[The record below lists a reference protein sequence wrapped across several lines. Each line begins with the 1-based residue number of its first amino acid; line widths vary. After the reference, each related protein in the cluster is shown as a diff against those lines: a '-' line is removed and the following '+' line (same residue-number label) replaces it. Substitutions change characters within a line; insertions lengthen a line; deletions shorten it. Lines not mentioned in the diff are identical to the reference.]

1 MKPVLFLAVTL
12 VSLNALAQKN
22 ISITHSIN
30 DDGNRLSIIIKG
42 TANGKPIDYNR
53 VFNVSNMNTAERNAL
68 KERVYDSLG
77 LSAPTPP
84 HPPIAPRQPITT
96 RESVTVTEPVATG
109 PPLAP
114 NAPVIS
120 ATSGYSELYSIGGD
134 HPYTKEIRY
143 NPATGMLTMKYR
155 FMKNKEEVTIEKTI
169 DAKDKSKEERDEII
183 RKYEREIGIVKREV

>member
-1 MKPVLFLAVTL
+1 MKPVLFLAVVL

-53 VFNVSNMNTAERNAL
+53 VFDVSSMTTAERNAL

-84 HPPIAPRQPITT
+84 HPPIAPRQPIAL
-96 RESVTVTEPVATG
+96 SEPVAPV
-109 PPLAP
+109 PPQAP

-120 ATSGYSELYSIGGD
+120 ATSGYNDIYSIGGD
-134 HPYTKEIRY
+134 HPYTKEIKY

-169 DAKDKSKEERDEII
+169 DAKDKSKDERDEII
-183 RKYEREIGIVKREV
+183 RKYEREIGIARREV